1 MITRVVDSENTSRLL
16 HESLLEDPLITAR
29 AKLQSI
35 GALCMLLIGPVV
47 AFPYFQHGEV
57 ELGMI
62 TLLFGLIFLSI
73 VPILKYTGEVWL
85 ATMAGCLALLGASV
99 TGVFVLGGLDS
110 YSAKWLMLP
119 PVYALSTSGV
129 VLGGAWFITS
139 IGVYAWMFWA
149 IQSGALVP
157 ILVFPEELMPSIGM
171 SNFIVFSAAIWM
183 LLLVVDASHLWLVI
197 QLRLSNRVAERARDE
212 AERTGQARARFLA
225 NMSHELRTPMNAVIG
240 YTEIIEEE
248 LHEQDNHDFDEEIA
262 MVLDSSKELISMISD
277 LLEVTQAGSSA
288 RGVVREKIDAAR
300 VFAKVTDAAEVLSQ
314 QRGNTFLFA
323 SDSDAL
329 EALVLEVDTFM
340 FERVLNSLI
349 DNANKFTQGG
359 AVSLVVLEPKAGEPL
374 EIEVRDSGV
383 GIATE
388 DLERIWD
395 DFVQVDDS
403 STREAGGMGLGL
415 GMVRRYCELLEVECV
430 VESKVG
436 EGTTFTLRVPAR
448 WLSFDG
454 VRVELDA

>member
-1 MITRVVDSENTSRLL
+1 MVTRVVNSDHTSRLL
-16 HESLLEDPLITAR
+16 HESLLQDPLVTAR
-29 AKLQSI
+29 AKLQAI
-35 GALCMLLIGPVV
+35 GALCMLFIAPVV
-47 AFPYFQHGEV
+47 AFPYFQHDEF
-57 ELGMI
+57 ELGII
-62 TLLFGLIFLSI
+62 TLLFGVIFLSI
-73 VPILKYTGEVWL
+73 VPILKFTGKAWL
-85 ATMAGCLALLGASV
+85 ATMAGCLALMGASV

-119 PVYALSTSGV
+119 PVYALASSGV
-129 VLGGAWFITS
+129 VLGGVWFAIS
-139 IGVYAWMFWA
+139 IGAYVWMFFA

-183 LLLVVDASHLWLVI
+183 LLLVTDASHLWLVM
-197 QLRLSNRVAERARDE
+197 QLELSNRAAERARDE

-248 LHEQDNHDFDEEIA
+248 LHEQENHDFDEEIS
-262 MVLDSSKELISMISD
+262 MVLTSSRELISMISD

-288 RGVVREKIDAAR
+288 RGVVREKLSASQLFEQVTREAR
-300 VFAKVTDAAEVLSQ
+300 EAAE
-314 QRGNTFLFA
+314 QRDNTFLFVGDHA
-323 SDSDAL
+323 AL
-329 EALVLEVDTFM
+329 EQLVIEVDAFM
-340 FERVLNSLI
+340 FERVLTSLI

-359 AVSLVVLEPKAGEPL
+359 EVSLIVVAHQEGEPL

-383 GIATE
+383 GIASE
-388 DLERIWD
+388 DLGRIWD

-415 GMVRRYCELLEVECV
+415 GMVRRYCELLGVECLV
-430 VESKVG
+430 DSQIN

-448 WLSFDG
+448 WVSFTSS
-454 VRVELDA
+454 AAAH